1 MTHATYVTLEGV
13 SLHLPDGRPLFS
25 QLDLQLDQPRMA
37 LVGRNGVGKSLLAR
51 LIAGAILPTTGRCL
65 RAGSV
70 YYLSQYITE
79 EPGCTV
85 ADLLRVTPVVQA
97 LERMEQGH
105 YSPLDLDL
113 IGDQWMLR
121 EHLLNALANARLS
134 HLTLNTPVASL
145 SGGEAMRVALLGAFA
160 SKADLLI
167 LDEPTNHLDACHR
180 QLLSEQLDK
189 WPKAV
194 LVISHD
200 RVLLESMQCII
211 ELSSQGLIRYS
222 GGYSSYAQAKDLQQ
236 KRAQQRLER
245 AKVDQKREAQ
255 ALRAQRENLER
266 KQARGQKQAS
276 DSNQANI
283 LLGRQKQRSQLTHGK
298 VLKQQDATHQMLATE
313 VKTAALGVEEPH
325 SIFIQPAKTRS
336 NAPVRSAELIEARL
350 PFAAADE
357 DPLNLMLT
365 RGQRIA
371 VSGPNG
377 CGKSTLLK
385 VLAGHLPLISG
396 VCTRFVHTAYL
407 DQTLSSLSPRRS
419 SLEQLQSLNPAIH
432 QGELRTWLAQ
442 LGLGAHQIH
451 LPCAQLSGGERL
463 KAAMAC
469 VFYRAQAVSLLLLDE
484 PTNHLDLASIQALEV
499 MLKHYTGTLVI
510 ASHDHHFIRA
520 SEVTH
525 TLKRIANGWR
535 IAQS

>member
-13 SLHLPDGRPLFS
+13 SLHLPDGRPLFT

-70 YYLSQYITE
+70 YYLGQYMTE

-85 ADLLRVTPVVQA
+85 ADLLRVKPVVQA

-167 LDEPTNHLDACHR
+167 LDEPTNHLD
-180 QLLSEQLDK
+180 
-189 WPKAV
+189 
-194 LVISHD
+194 
-200 RVLLESMQCII
+200 
-211 ELSSQGLIRYS
+211 
-222 GGYSSYAQAKDLQQ
+222 
-236 KRAQQRLER
+236 
-245 AKVDQKREAQ
+245 
-255 ALRAQRENLER
+255 
-266 KQARGQKQAS
+266 
-276 DSNQANI
+276 
-283 LLGRQKQRSQLTHGK
+283 
-298 VLKQQDATHQMLATE
+298 
-313 VKTAALGVEEPH
+313 
-325 SIFIQPAKTRS
+325 
-336 NAPVRSAELIEARL
+336 
-350 PFAAADE
+350 
-357 DPLNLMLT
+357 
-365 RGQRIA
+365 
-371 VSGPNG
+371 
-377 CGKSTLLK
+377 
-385 VLAGHLPLISG
+385 
-396 VCTRFVHTAYL
+396 
-407 DQTLSSLSPRRS
+407 
-419 SLEQLQSLNPAIH
+419 
-432 QGELRTWLAQ
+432 
-442 LGLGAHQIH
+442 
-451 LPCAQLSGGERL
+451 
-463 KAAMAC
+463 
-469 VFYRAQAVSLLLLDE
+469 
-484 PTNHLDLASIQALEV
+484 LASIQALEV

-525 TLKRIANGWR
+525 TLKRIANGWQ